1 MCSKRLIIKL
11 GFFIACYFSSVC
23 FFVGKI
29 SCNQLHAQTTVGNAV
44 YNFLKLPSSAKATS
58 LGGLN
63 ISSIGDD
70 LGLAMTQPALLTKE
84 MDGTMQVSVRPYFAD
99 IQQYDLNGANKLKS
113 NWVIGWGVHFMD
125 YGTIEQT
132 DILGNSFGMMNPSEY
147 ALQLGI
153 AKTYQDHFHFG
164 TQVKFIQS
172 NFGAYRSSGLAMDV
186 GVRYLAP
193 SGLSQWSILLQHV
206 GTQIKYFQVKE
217 ELPLNLILGWS
228 KRLENAPL
236 QFSITAERL
245 SVWSDKYYDID
256 FYSQEGYSQPGS
268 LQNVFNHLI
277 VGTQF
282 YVGQN
287 FELDLGYHFSRR
299 FELNIPNQSNGL
311 NGLSAG
317 FGFPYKRL
325 QFQYGAGFFQRNTSH
340 HFSIQYA
347 LKQK

>member
-1 MCSKRLIIKL
+1 MCSKRFINKL
-11 GFFIACYFSSVC
+11 GFFIACYFINCGLFGDMFNV
-23 FFVGKI
+23 
-29 SCNQLHAQTTVGNAV
+29 NRLHAQTTVGNAA
-44 YNFLKLPSSAKATS
+44 YQFLKLPSTAKASS

-70 LGLAMTQPALLTKE
+70 LGLAMTQPALLTTK
-84 MDGTMQVSVRPYFAD
+84 MDQIIQVSVKPYFAG

-113 NWVIGWGVHFMD
+113 NWIIGWGVHYMD
-125 YGTIEQT
+125 YGSIEQT
-132 DILGNSFGMMNPSEY
+132 DMLGNSFGMTNPNEY
-147 ALQLGI
+147 AVQVGI
-153 AKTYQDHFHFG
+153 AKTYQEHFHFG
-164 TQVKFIQS
+164 TQIKLIQS
-172 NFGAYRSSGLAMDV
+172 NFGAYKSSGLAMDV

-193 SGLSQWSILLQHV
+193 NGLSQWSILLQNV

-245 SVWSDKYYDID
+245 SVWNDNYYDLD
-256 FYSQEGYSQPGS
+256 FYNQEGYNQPGS
-268 LQNVFNHLI
+268 MQNVFNHLI
-277 VGTQF
+277 LGTQF

-299 FELNIPNQSNGL
+299 FELNVPNQPNGL

-317 FGFPYKRL
+317 FGFPYKRML
-325 QFQYGAGFFQRNTSH
+325 FQYGTGFFQRNTYH
-340 HFSIQYA
+340 HFTIQYA
-347 LKQK
+347 LRQK